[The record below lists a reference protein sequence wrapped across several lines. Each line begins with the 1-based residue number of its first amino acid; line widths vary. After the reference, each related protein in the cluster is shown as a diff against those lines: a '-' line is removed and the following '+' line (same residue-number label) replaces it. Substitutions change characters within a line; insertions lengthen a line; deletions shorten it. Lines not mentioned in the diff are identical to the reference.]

1 MKYFVLGYVQNL
13 YDPKRP
19 PRPEVL
25 VGKTFTDEAEARAYA
40 SEVHA
45 SYAAFVVATVEGDW
59 AERVAAEYDKVQQLQ
74 EGGA

>member
-1 MKYFVLGYVQNL
+1 MKYFVLGYVQHP

-25 VGKTFTDEAEARAYA
+25 TGKTFTDEAEARAYA
-40 SEVHA
+40 SEVHK
-45 SYAAFVVATVEGDW
+45 SYTAFVVATVEGDW
-59 AERVAAEYDKVQQLQ
+59 AERIAAEYDRAQQLQ